1 MPTTIN
7 NQSTHGVNT
16 MAKQYPIYVDQIND
30 TYASGGK
37 QWGIRDHAINR
48 TMIGTSSRNSFDFV
62 KTETSVS
69 TDPATGK
76 KLYKFLVDDELV
88 RSAMYDPKTKIMKMT
103 KYNAEGMGV
112 DYYDN
117 TPTKAVA

>member
-1 MPTTIN
+1 
-7 NQSTHGVNT
+7 

>member
-1 MPTTIN
+1 
-7 NQSTHGVNT
+7 
-16 MAKQYPIYVDQIND
+16 MAKQYPIWVDQVNN
-30 TYASGGK
+30 TYNSNKSYGV
-37 QWGIRDHAINR
+37 RDYAINN
-48 TMIGTSSRNSFDFV
+48 TMIGTSARNSFDFV

-69 TDPATGK
+69 TDEATGK
-76 KLYKFLVDDELV
+76 KLYKFYVDEELV
-88 RSAMYDPKTKIMKMT
+88 RSAIYDPKTKIMKMT

>member
-7 NQSTHGVNT
+7 NQSTNGVTT
-16 MAKQYPIYVDQIND
+16 MSKQYPIYVEQYNNA
-30 TYASGGK
+30 YSNGGK
-37 QWGIRDHAINR
+37 SYGVKEFATNN
-48 TMIGTSSRNSFDFV
+48 TMIGTSKANSFDFV
-62 KTETSVS
+62 KTETYVS

-88 RSAMYDPKTKIMKMT
+88 RSAIYEPKTKIMKMT